1 MDKEYYF
8 DNSATSNPKP
18 KAVLEKVQEALISF
32 NGNPGRSGYKKA
44 VEIDRAIY
52 NVRVKIAE
60 FFNIKDPLK
69 IAFTSNASESL
80 NFAVKG
86 AGLSDCHIISSVLEH
101 NSVLRPLHYL
111 RDEKNVSLSFVSPHK
126 DSEDFLKEIK
136 SLINEKTKA
145 VVLNHISRPLH
156 YLRDEKNVSL
166 SFVSPHKD
174 SEDFLKEIKSLI
186 NEKTKAVVLNHISNV
201 TGYIADI
208 EAVGKLCREKNLLF
222 IVDASQSAGFLKID
236 VEKFNIDILCFTGH
250 KSLFGIQ
257 GTGGIYIREGIS
269 LNPLLEGGTGSFS
282 KFPRQPDR
290 MPELLECG
298 TLNTPG
304 ILSLGAGI
312 DFINSVGLENIKN
325 HEYALTKRFID
336 KISEIKNIT
345 IYGYKD
351 IFRGAVVSLNIK
363 NISSS
368 DLSAVL
374 DEEFNICTRSGFHC
388 APLAHK
394 FYDTYETGMVRFSFG
409 YFNTAEE
416 IDYAAE
422 ALKEICS
429 EL

>member
-18 KAVLEKVQEALISF
+18 KAVLEKVQEALIYF

-145 VVLNHISRPLH
+145 VVLNHIS
-156 YLRDEKNVSL
+156 
-166 SFVSPHKD
+166 
-174 SEDFLKEIKSLI
+174 
-186 NEKTKAVVLNHISNV
+186 NV

-257 GTGGIYIREGIS
+257 GTGGIYVREGIS

-282 KFPRQPDR
+282 KLPRQPKR

>member
-52 NVRVKIAE
+52 NVRVKTAE

-101 NSVLRPLHYL
+101 NSVL
-111 RDEKNVSLSFVSPHK
+111 
-126 DSEDFLKEIK
+126 
-136 SLINEKTKA
+136 
-145 VVLNHISRPLH
+145 RPLH

-257 GTGGIYIREGIS
+257 GTGGIYVREGIS

-282 KFPRQPDR
+282 KLPRQPKR

-336 KISEIKNIT
+336 KISEIENIT

>member
-44 VEIDRAIY
+44 VKIDRAIY

-111 RDEKNVSLSFVSPHK
+111 RDEKNVSLSFVSPH
-126 DSEDFLKEIK
+126 
-136 SLINEKTKA
+136 
-145 VVLNHISRPLH
+145 R
-156 YLRDEKNVSL
+156 
-166 SFVSPHKD
+166 D

-208 EAVGKLCREKNLLF
+208 EAVGKLCKEKNLLF

-257 GTGGIYIREGIS
+257 GTGGIYVREGIS

-282 KFPRQPDR
+282 KLPRQPDR

-336 KISEIKNIT
+336 KISEIENIT

-363 NISSS
+363 NISSA

>member
-145 VVLNHISRPLH
+145 VVLNHIS
-156 YLRDEKNVSL
+156 
-166 SFVSPHKD
+166 
-174 SEDFLKEIKSLI
+174 
-186 NEKTKAVVLNHISNV
+186 NV

-257 GTGGIYIREGIS
+257 GTGGIYVREGIS

-282 KFPRQPDR
+282 KLPRQPKR

>member
-145 VVLNHISRPLH
+145 VVLNHIS
-156 YLRDEKNVSL
+156 
-166 SFVSPHKD
+166 
-174 SEDFLKEIKSLI
+174 
-186 NEKTKAVVLNHISNV
+186 NV

-208 EAVGKLCREKNLLF
+208 ETVGKLCREKNLLF

-257 GTGGIYIREGIS
+257 GTGGIYVREGIS

-282 KFPRQPDR
+282 KLPRQPKR

>member
-18 KAVLEKVQEALISF
+18 KAVLEKVQEALIYF

-101 NSVLRPLHYL
+101 NSVL
-111 RDEKNVSLSFVSPHK
+111 
-126 DSEDFLKEIK
+126 
-136 SLINEKTKA
+136 
-145 VVLNHISRPLH
+145 RPLH

-282 KFPRQPDR
+282 KLPRQPKR

>member
-18 KAVLEKVQEALISF
+18 KAVLEKVQEALIYF

-145 VVLNHISRPLH
+145 VVLNHIS
-156 YLRDEKNVSL
+156 
-166 SFVSPHKD
+166 
-174 SEDFLKEIKSLI
+174 
-186 NEKTKAVVLNHISNV
+186 NV
-201 TGYIADI
+201 TGYITDI

-257 GTGGIYIREGIS
+257 GTGGIYVREGIS

-282 KFPRQPDR
+282 KLPRQPKR

>member
-145 VVLNHISRPLH
+145 VVLNHIS
-156 YLRDEKNVSL
+156 
-166 SFVSPHKD
+166 
-174 SEDFLKEIKSLI
+174 
-186 NEKTKAVVLNHISNV
+186 NV

-208 EAVGKLCREKNLLF
+208 EAVGKLCKEKNLLF

-257 GTGGIYIREGIS
+257 GTGGIYVREGIS

-282 KFPRQPDR
+282 KLPRQPKR

-336 KISEIKNIT
+336 KISEIENIT

>member
-18 KAVLEKVQEALISF
+18 KAVLEKVQEALIYF

-145 VVLNHISRPLH
+145 I
-156 YLRDEKNVSL
+156 
-166 SFVSPHKD
+166 
-174 SEDFLKEIKSLI
+174 
-186 NEKTKAVVLNHISNV
+186 VLNHISNV

-257 GTGGIYIREGIS
+257 GTGGIYVREGIS

-282 KFPRQPDR
+282 KLPRQPKR

-336 KISEIKNIT
+336 KISEIENIT

>member
-1 MDKEYYF
+1 MNKEYYF

-52 NVRVKIAE
+52 NVRVKTAE

-101 NSVLRPLHYL
+101 NSVL
-111 RDEKNVSLSFVSPHK
+111 
-126 DSEDFLKEIK
+126 
-136 SLINEKTKA
+136 
-145 VVLNHISRPLH
+145 RPLH

-257 GTGGIYIREGIS
+257 GTGGIYVREGIS

-282 KFPRQPDR
+282 KLPRQPKR

-336 KISEIKNIT
+336 KISEIENIT

>member
-52 NVRVKIAE
+52 NVRVKTAE
-60 FFNIKDPLK
+60 FFNIKNPLK

-86 AGLSDCHIISSVLEH
+86 AELSDCHIISSVLEH

-145 VVLNHISRPLH
+145 I
-156 YLRDEKNVSL
+156 
-166 SFVSPHKD
+166 
-174 SEDFLKEIKSLI
+174 
-186 NEKTKAVVLNHISNV
+186 VLNHISNV

-208 EAVGKLCREKNLLF
+208 EAVGKLCKEKNLLF

-257 GTGGIYIREGIS
+257 GTGGIYVREGIS

-282 KFPRQPDR
+282 KLPRQPDR

-325 HEYALTKRFID
+325 HEYNLTKRFID
-336 KISEIKNIT
+336 KISEIENIT

-368 DLSAVL
+368 DLSSVL

>member
-52 NVRVKIAE
+52 NVRVKTAE

-101 NSVLRPLHYL
+101 NSVL
-111 RDEKNVSLSFVSPHK
+111 
-126 DSEDFLKEIK
+126 
-136 SLINEKTKA
+136 
-145 VVLNHISRPLH
+145 RPLH

-282 KFPRQPDR
+282 KLPRQPKR

-336 KISEIKNIT
+336 KISEIENIT

-363 NISSS
+363 NISSA